1 MKTSF
6 RMIYLISM
14 AMMVPGLASAQSTT
28 AFDGTY
34 AGVSNSGGGACS
46 PFVPVPRPLT
56 VKNGVAQFEG
66 GFVSGPTIAFSGSVS
81 PQGDLKMQDTLSNT
95 AAGKIDTTGKATAS
109 IHFMGENSNCN
120 LTGVWQKQ

>member
-6 RMIYLISM
+6 RMIYAISI
-14 AMMVPGLASAQSTT
+14 AMMVPGIAGAQSTT

-34 AGVSNSGGGACS
+34 AGVSNSGRGNCS

-66 GFVSGPTIAFSGSVS
+66 GFVSGPTVAFSGSVS
-81 PQGDLKMQDTLSNT
+81 PQGDLKMQDNRSNT
-95 AAGKIDTTGKATAS
+95 A
-109 IHFMGENSNCN
+109 NSDCQHPLHGYGRRN
-120 LTGVWQKQ
+120 